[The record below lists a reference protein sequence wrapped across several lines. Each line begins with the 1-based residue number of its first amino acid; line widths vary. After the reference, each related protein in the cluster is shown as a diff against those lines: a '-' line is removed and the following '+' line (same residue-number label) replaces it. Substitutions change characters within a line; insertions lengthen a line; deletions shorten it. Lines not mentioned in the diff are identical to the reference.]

1 MRRDLGV
8 RGRLLLAF
16 FGISAFAVFGAVA
29 AMYSFLRVGSALDRI
44 TAQRV
49 PSALASLELFGQ
61 VERIVAA
68 APALL
73 TVTSET
79 QHDQLSKTIALEVE
93 QLTRLVADLERRD
106 LAHPALKPITSVVAQ
121 LRANLDAL
129 NSIVANRLVAR
140 QRKRDLLGEL
150 SSVHIATQ
158 RLFTPGIAV
167 MDAKILQWRRTVKET
182 TLTPQ
187 ALLSSILSPDELLSS
202 VAMRNLQ
209 STVASINDTLLQA
222 ALVES
227 NAELPVLAFPLRR
240 SLSALETV
248 AADVDPTLRQLLAP
262 RIEEFRGFVSG
273 PNSILDA
280 RKRELDI
287 IAEGEHLLDENR
299 TLSSHLTEA
308 VQQLVDG
315 AKHDIDRASLE
326 AGSVQ
331 RFSLGIVIA
340 AVALSLISS
349 TLIVWLY
356 VDRNLIARVAA
367 LRDSMLAIAGG
378 NLQASIPAQGK
389 DELGRMAQAL
399 VVFRDT
405 AREVEAANLREIREA
420 RGRLTDAIESIS
432 EGFSLYDADDR
443 LLLCNSRYRE
453 LLYPGLSDMIT
464 PGMSFE
470 TIVRQ
475 AVDRGLIRSAEGQ
488 KDAWVTERVTQHRSP
503 GRPIVQ
509 RRSDDTWIR
518 INERQ
523 TEDGGTVGVY
533 TDITELKRREEEL
546 EQARDAAQQA
556 TEAKSRFLANMSHE
570 LRTPL
575 NAIIGY
581 SEMLQEEARD
591 QNADGFVPDLQRIN
605 AAGRHLLEL
614 INGVLDLS
622 KIEAGKMELYLESF
636 DIPTMVRD
644 MAAMIAPLVQ
654 KNSNQLEI
662 RCDETVGAMR
672 ADLTKVRQALFNL
685 LSNACKFTD
694 HGIVALSGAREA
706 ADDGDWIVFH
716 VRDTGIGMTSEQLGR
731 LFREFSQAD
740 ALTTRQYGGTGL
752 GLVLSQRLCRM
763 MGGDIT
769 VASEPGRGSTFTMR
783 LPATVAEPREA
794 APAAGS
800 AKPSQARPS
809 STP

>member
-1 MRRDLGV
+1 MLRKLGV

-16 FGISAFAVFGAVA
+16 FGISAFAVFAAVA
-29 AMYSFLRVGSALDRI
+29 ALYSFLQVGRALDRI

-49 PSALASLELFGQ
+49 PPALASLELSGQ

-73 TVTSET
+73 TVTSAA
-79 QHDQLSKTIALEVE
+79 QHEHLSKTIATEVE
-93 QLTRLVADLERRD
+93 HLTRLVADLERGD
-106 LAHPALKPITSVVAQ
+106 LAPPATQQIQAVVER

-129 NSIVANRLVAR
+129 NALVANRLAAR

-150 SSVHIATQ
+150 SSAHIATQ
-158 RLFTPGIAV
+158 WLLEPRMTV
-167 MDAKILQWRRTVKET
+167 TDAKISQWRRTMKQ
-182 TLTPQ
+182 TPLASQ
-187 ALLSSILSPDELLSS
+187 ELLSSLLSRDELLSALALRD
-202 VAMRNLQ
+202 VQ
-209 STVASINDTLLQA
+209 STVASLNDTLLQA

-227 NAELPVLAFPLRR
+227 GAELPVLAFPLRR
-240 SLSALETV
+240 SLSALETLS
-248 AADVDPTLRQLLAP
+248 ADVDPTLRQLLTP
-262 RIEEFRGFVSG
+262 RIEEFRSFVTG

-287 IAEGEHLLDENR
+287 IAEGERLLDENR
-299 TLSSHLTEA
+299 TLSAQLTGA
-308 VQQLVDG
+308 AKQLVGG
-315 AKHDIDRASLE
+315 AKQDIGNASRDARA
-326 AGSVQ
+326 VQ

-340 AVALSLISS
+340 AVALSLTSS

-378 NLQASIPAQGK
+378 NLQASIPAQGS

-399 VVFRDT
+399 TVFRDT

-443 LLLCNSRYRE
+443 LVLCNSRYRE
-453 LLYPGLSDMIT
+453 LLYPGLSDTIT

-470 TIVRQ
+470 TIIRQ

-488 KDAWVTERVTQHRSP
+488 KDAWVTERVAQHRSP
-503 GRPIVQ
+503 GRPLVQ
-509 RRSDDTWIR
+509 RRGDGSWIR

-546 EQARDAAQQA
+546 EQARDTAQQA
-556 TEAKSRFLANMSHE
+556 TEAKSRFLAAMSHE

-581 SEMLQEEARD
+581 SEMLQEEAQD
-591 QNADGFVPDLQRIN
+591 QNAEGFVPDLQKIN
-605 AAGRHLLEL
+605 AAGKHLLEL

-636 DIPTMVRD
+636 SIPTMVRD
-644 MAAMIAPLVQ
+644 IVAVIAPLAQ
-654 KNSNQLEI
+654 KNSNQIEI
-662 RCDETVGAMR
+662 RCDEAVGAMR

-694 HGIVALSGAREA
+694 HGTISVSAEREA
-706 ADDGDWIVFH
+706 SDDGDWISFH
-716 VRDTGIGMTSEQLGR
+716 VSDTGIGLTSEQLGR

-752 GLVLSQRLCRM
+752 GLALSQRLCRM

-769 VASEPGRGSTFTMR
+769 VTSEPGRGSTFTMR
-783 LPATVAEPREA
+783 LPANVAEEA

-800 AKPSQARPS
+800 ATLSQTSSS
-809 STP
+809 STS

>member
-1 MRRDLGV
+1 MLRNLGV

-16 FGISAFAVFGAVA
+16 FGISAFAVLAAAA
-29 AMYSFLRVGSALDRI
+29 AMYSFLQVGRTLDRI
-44 TAQRV
+44 TAQRLPPV
-49 PSALASLELFGQ
+49 LASLQLSGQ
-61 VERIVAA
+61 VERIVAV

-73 TVTSET
+73 TVTSAT
-79 QHDQLSKTIALEVE
+79 QHEPLSKAIATEADQLS
-93 QLTRLVADLERRD
+93 RLVAELERGD
-106 LAHPALKPITSVVAQ
+106 LARPAIPQIKSVVAR
-121 LRANLDAL
+121 LRVNLDTL
-129 NSIVANRLVAR
+129 NTLVANRLAAR

-150 SSVHIATQ
+150 SGAHIATQ
-158 RLFTPGIAV
+158 RLLTTGIAV
-167 MDAKILQWRRTVKET
+167 MDAKISHSRRTTRQAPVA
-182 TLTPQ
+182 PQ
-187 ALLSSILSPDELLSS
+187 TLLSSVLSLDELLSS
-202 VAMRNLQ
+202 VALRDVQ
-209 STVASINDTLLQA
+209 STVAIINHTLLQA

-227 NAELPVLAFPLRR
+227 AAELQVLAFPLRR

-248 AADVDPTLRQLLAP
+248 SADVDPTLRQLLAP
-262 RIEEFRGFVSG
+262 RIEEFRSFVTG

-280 RKRELDI
+280 RTRELDI
-287 IAEGEHLLDENR
+287 VADGERLLAENR
-299 TLSSHLTEA
+299 TLSGELTKA
-308 VQQLVDG
+308 VRTLVDG
-315 AKHDIDRASLE
+315 AEQDIGKASLE
-326 AGSVQ
+326 AHSVQ

-340 AVALSLISS
+340 AVALSLTSS

-356 VDRNLIARVAA
+356 VDRSLIARVAA

-443 LLLCNSRYRE
+443 LVLCNSRYRE
-453 LLYPGLSDMIT
+453 LLYPGLSDTIT

-475 AVDRGLIRSAEGQ
+475 AVERGLIRSAEGQ
-488 KDAWVTERVTQHRSP
+488 KEAWVTERVAQHRSP
-503 GRPIVQ
+503 GRPLVQ
-509 RRSDDTWIR
+509 RRSDGTWIR

-546 EQARDAAQQA
+546 EQARDTAQQA

-591 QNADGFVPDLQRIN
+591 QSAEGFVPDLQKIN

-644 MAAMIAPLVQ
+644 IAAMIAPLAQ
-654 KNSNQLEI
+654 KNSNQLEV
-662 RCDETVGAMR
+662 RCDETVGAMH

-694 HGIVALSGAREA
+694 HGIVSLSAAREA
-706 ADDGDWIVFH
+706 VDGGDWIAFH

-752 GLVLSQRLCRM
+752 GLALSQRLCRM

-783 LPATVAEPREA
+783 LPANVVAPREA

-800 AKPSQARPS
+800 AKPSQAWTS
-809 STP
+809 STS